1 MIAVA
6 EKPSGTLIRVDGW
19 LTGEGVTE
27 LVRVLNSA
35 PAPIRVL
42 AHDLRGADAAGLSV
56 LGRLAGE
63 GVPLDGLS
71 PYIQLML
78 AKPANAEPLAS
89 LSIARSETPVRRED
103 L

>member
-1 MIAVA
+1 MITVT

-35 PAPIRVL
+35 PAPIHVFV
-42 AHDLRGADAAGLSV
+42 HDLRGADAAGLSV

-63 GVPLDGLS
+63 GVALDGLS

-78 AKPANAEPLAS
+78 AKPANPEPLS
-89 LSIARSETPVRRED
+89 SRSIARSETPVRREGI
-103 L
+103 